1 MKYDFYKKCYEKN
14 AAFVEKRPALK
25 KALPLFDKGLTA
37 LFFLAY
43 IGLCLYALVKNVSGV
58 ELMKI
63 LFPPLLCLLVV
74 TVLRFTIDK
83 PRPYMAEGAGI
94 TPLIT
99 KKKGDNQSFPSRH
112 IASATVIATT
122 FLPFFPAILHS
133 FPAHSEYR
141 LHPYLQRIP
150 CILQLPPTL
159 LLPGFQHTCSYSR
172 GTYYSVFP
180 SGLYQQ
186 ELISPHI
193 MSVDRFN
200 NTKDYSFLT
209 NVLEDG
215 VVLV

>member
-122 FLPFFPAILHS
+122 FLPFFPAIS
-133 FPAHSEYR
+133 ITFYCFA
-141 LHPYLQRIP
+141 
-150 CILQLPPTL
+150 L
-159 LLPGFQHTCSYSR
+159 LL
-172 GTYYSVFP
+172 TYVRFSL
-180 SGLYQQ
+180 GLHY
-186 ELISPHI
+186 IS
-193 MSVDRFN
+193 D
-200 NTKDYSFLT
+200 LAAGG
-209 NVLEDG
+209 VLG
-215 VVLV
+215 VVLGLVVYIL